1 MVFNHCPGNV
11 YCCWIYCIILLVYV
25 WKNLNIWS
33 LRRKAME
40 VSLLSGLFV
49 PVEARVTADLFSVI
63 TFGLWSDIYRA

>member
-1 MVFNHCPGNV
+1 MYG
-11 YCCWIYCIILLVYV
+11 
-25 WKNLNIWS
+25 KTLNIWS

-49 PVEARVTADLFSVI
+49 PVEVRVTADLFGVI